1 VATGWKVLPWPLRS
15 IEGSRARES
24 DGVGGSGPDRTS
36 PGKVS
41 PRAAL
46 EWLVW
51 SGGAGDGR
59 TRGER
64 QTGGIGELAARR
76 ADQA

>member
-1 VATGWKVLPWPLRS
+1 VTAPANRGLVRQG
-15 IEGSRARES
+15 ERRV
-24 DGVGGSGPDRTS
+24 VGGSGPDRTS
-36 PGKVS
+36 SGKAS
-41 PRAAL
+41 PRAPAAR

-51 SGGAGDGR
+51 SGGASAGR